1 MKITKKRLTNRLEGF
16 FATNTPFNH
25 VEHAELKLCNILR
38 PGYVPATRKC
48 LGNDILDS
56 VHESEKAKCK
66 ELLRGKTVSMCLDG
80 WSNVHNCS
88 SVVLPSGEVFL
99 VDTVDTS
106 GHSHTAEYLSEVAVN
121 AIDKCKND
129 TGVWLFE
136 KCCHRQCS

>member
-1 MKITKKRLTNRLEGF
+1 LTNRLEGF

-129 TGVWLFE
+129 TGATV
-136 KCCHRQCS
+136 KSVVTDNVANVKK